1 MAAQVFSPTTSRRET
16 GVASASESDS
26 YDKRALRVSF
36 EDAPQYYE
44 GQHYEGE
51 LYPRQA
57 NEQPSRKRT
66 QEDQDK
72 ADEEARKKAMK
83 DLVQSWMDRLQL
95 ISVITTFFAS
105 VESQLLGNTTPDD
118 GQGTRTDQAAN
129 AGLMGALVMHSFAAI
144 LSFLGAFILVR
155 YKVKE
160 AKKEEIKAEGG
171 APTTTTFSPV
181 DLEKA
186 EESNPKVPQSQS
198 PAPAQTPPIP
208 AIFSRDPRLVQ
219 VGPFS
224 RQPPI
229 KLLARVHS
237 LCLWTSAVGFI
248 LALMGILCF
257 SWSQMPRSVSIF
269 ASACLGICVIGSV
282 FTIG

>member
-1 MAAQVFSPTTSRRET
+1 MAAQIFSPTASRRGT
-16 GVASASESDS
+16 RYQDS
-26 YDKRALRVSF
+26 PDRATMRVSF
-36 EDAPQYYE
+36 EEAPQYYE
-44 GQHYEGE
+44 GE
-51 LYPRQA
+51 LHPRRESA
-57 NEQPSRKRT
+57 QPSRQRT

-72 ADEEARKKAMK
+72 ADGEARKKAVK

-105 VESQLLGNTTPDD
+105 VESQLVGNTIPSN
-118 GQGTRTDQAAN
+118 GSGPASRTLQAAN
-129 AGLMGALVMHSFAAI
+129 SGLMGALVMHSFAAI

-171 APTTTTFSPV
+171 QPTTVTSSPV

-186 EESNPKVPQSQS
+186 AQSASQPQMPPSNHT
-198 PAPAQTPPIP
+198 QTPGAPSEMP
-208 AIFSRDPRLVQ
+208 DIFCRDPRLVQ

-229 KLLARVHS
+229 KILERVHS
-237 LCLWTSAVGFI
+237 LCLWTSAVGFV

-257 SWSQMPRSVSIF
+257 SWSVMPRSVSVVS
-269 ASACLGICVIGSV
+269 SACLAVCVLGSAI
-282 FTIG
+282 TLS